1 MSDPN
6 LYRSAAPKYAGL
18 DESQAL
24 IASFLRRVYGWM
36 FVGLAATAI
45 TAWQV
50 ASSEAAVKVI
60 FGTPFLF
67 FALLFGELGLVWWI
81 SARVGKMAPSTTA
94 ALFVVYSVVNGL
106 TLSVVLL
113 AYTGASIE
121 TTFLTAA
128 AMFGA
133 LALFGTLTGRNL
145 QGMGQF
151 AMMGLFGLL
160 AAMLVGFFWHSDALQ
175 FIISIVGVIV
185 FTGLTAW
192 DAQKLKS
199 MALALEGRESGGYA
213 ISGALALYL
222 DFVNLFLFLLRF
234 LGRRR

>member
-18 DESQAL
+18 DESQEL

-36 FVGLAATAI
+36 FVGLAATSL

-50 ASSEAAVKVI
+50 ASSAAAVNYLRVN
-60 FGTPFLF
+60 PFLF
-67 FALLFGELGLVWWI
+67 FVLLFAELGLVVWM
-81 SARVGKMAPSTTA
+81 SARVGKLAPSTTA
-94 ALFVVYSVVNGL
+94 GLFLLYSVLNGV

-113 AYTGASIE
+113 VYTATSIE

-133 LALFGTLTGRNL
+133 LALFGTLTGRSL
-145 QGMGQF
+145 QGLGHF

-160 AAMLVGFFWHSDALQ
+160 AAMLIGFFWHSDALQ
-175 FIISIVGVIV
+175 FLISIVGVIV
-185 FTGLTAW
+185 FTGLTAY

-213 ISGALALYL
+213 ITGALALYL
-222 DFVNLFLFLLRF
+222 DFINLFLFLLRF